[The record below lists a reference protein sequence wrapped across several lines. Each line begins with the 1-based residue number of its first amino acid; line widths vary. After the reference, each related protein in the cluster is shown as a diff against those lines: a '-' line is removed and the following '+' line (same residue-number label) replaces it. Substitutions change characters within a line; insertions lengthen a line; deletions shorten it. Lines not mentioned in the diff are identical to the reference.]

1 MASPKK
7 AGAKRSAARKVTK
20 PKVKTAKKT
29 VTRKASAAK
38 SAIKKGS
45 KLACRI
51 CGFAVT
57 VDRLCGCAEEA
68 HLICCGTPMTV
79 KDARVKRASEQGCSP
94 AGCLVL

>member
-7 AGAKRSAARKVTK
+7 AGAKRTARKVTK

-29 VTRKASAAK
+29 VKKKTSAAK

-79 KDARVKRASEQGCSP
+79 KGARVKRASEQGCSP